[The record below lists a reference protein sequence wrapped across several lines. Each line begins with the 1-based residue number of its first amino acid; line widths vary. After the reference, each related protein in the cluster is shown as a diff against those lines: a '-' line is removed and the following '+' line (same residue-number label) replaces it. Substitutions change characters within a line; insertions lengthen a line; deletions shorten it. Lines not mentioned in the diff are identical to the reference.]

1 MTCARLVALK
11 SPLWVL
17 MVTPFKSMLAFTV
30 VKRTLQSLRETKSEL
45 SRYGLHD
52 SDKVLGLPLLFDH
65 VQEVTMIDYPF
76 EYRAKCEPVMPAE
89 CCRKSKNRNSV
100 LGRST
105 VGIALWTLDFWV
117 KEG

>member
-11 SPLWVL
+11 SPLWLL
-17 MVTPFKSMLAFTV
+17 MVMPFKSMLAFTV
-30 VKRTLQSLRETKSEL
+30 VKRTLQSLRETKSESSL
-45 SRYGLHD
+45 YGHR
-52 SDKVLGLPLLFDH
+52 DKVLGLPLLFDH

-76 EYRAKCEPVMPAE
+76 EYRAKREPVMPAE
-89 CCRKSKNRNSV
+89 CCGKSKNRNSV

-105 VGIALWTLDFWV
+105 VGIVLWTLDLWV